1 MNEVRI
7 FALGGLDEDGKNLTV
22 VEINQDI
29 FVIDVGL
36 KYPDKDRLGVE
47 IIIPDFTYLIENK
60 NRVKGIFITHGH
72 DDAMSA
78 LPYLIKQADLPIFAA
93 PLTAK
98 LIERLFKEEKITN
111 YQLKVLKRDDTLT
124 INKINIR
131 TFSLTHSIADAF
143 GVAIES
149 PFGYIVY
156 AGEYIIDFNT
166 RNQAFSCDITS
177 FADIGK
183 KGVFALLTESV
194 GSDRPGY
201 TAPNH
206 SITEFVEDILED
218 TKNRV
223 LVTMYEQNL
232 FRLIELLEL
241 AKKYKRKVMFFNEEQ
256 RELLRLA
263 ESLGYYKMP
272 LDLEL
277 PKSKFNNSIENLMII
292 VSGSGPQVFKLMH
305 KIAMSEDDLISL
317 SPSDTVIIASPIVPG
332 TEREAGRMENELY
345 KEDVNV
351 FSLDRKKVVS
361 MHASI
366 EDIKMLVYLLKPKYF
381 IPIHGE
387 YRHLVNNATIAL
399 DMGYY
404 ADKIVVLDNGQIA
417 TFKDS
422 KLNNTANILKL
433 EEILID
439 GNAHL
444 DSSGLILKDRELLST
459 DGVIVIGVVLNF
471 NTKEVIGGPDVQ
483 SRGVIYLKD
492 ADYIVKEVGNIME
505 NTINSMVEANRYDNM
520 SARNEAKEK
529 MTKYILKETGKR
541 PMILPVIVEIN
552 LSE

>member
-60 NRVKGIFITHGH
+60 HRVKGIFITHGH
-72 DDAMSA
+72 DDTMSA

>member
-1 MNEVRI
+1 MNQVRI

-22 VEINQDI
+22 VEINQDL

-47 IIIPDFTYLIENK
+47 IIIPDFKYLIENK
-60 NRVKGIFITHGH
+60 QRIKGIFITHGH
-72 DDAMSA
+72 DDAMAA
-78 LPYLIKQADLPIFAA
+78 LPYLIKQVNLPIYTT

-98 LIERLFKEEKITN
+98 LIEKLFKEEKLSD
-111 YQLKVLKRDDTLT
+111 YQIKVIKRDDNLN
-124 INKINIR
+124 IGKVNIR

-143 GVAIES
+143 GIAIES

-166 RNQAFSCDITS
+166 RNPAFACDITN
-177 FADIGK
+177 FAEIGK
-183 KGVFALLTESV
+183 KGVFAFLTESV
-194 GSDRPGY
+194 GADRPGY

-206 SITEFVEDILED
+206 MITETVEDVLED
-218 TKNRV
+218 AKGRV
-223 LVTMYEQNL
+223 FVTMYEQNL
-232 FRLIELLEL
+232 FRLMELMEL
-241 AKKYKRKVMFFNEEQ
+241 AKKYKRKVFFFNQEQ

-277 PKSKFNNSIENLMII
+277 PKGKFNNDLDNVMVII
-292 VSGSGPQVFKLMH
+292 SGSGPQVFKLMH
-305 KIAMSEDDLISL
+305 KIALKEEEMFTLDSD
-317 SPSDTVIIASPIVPG
+317 DTVIIASPIVPG
-332 TEREAGRMENELY
+332 TEKEASMMENELY

-351 FSLDRKKVVS
+351 ITLDRRKVIS

-399 DMGYY
+399 DLGYY

-417 TFKDS
+417 TFENA
-422 KLNNTANILKL
+422 KLANTANIIKL
-433 EEILID
+433 DEILID

-444 DSSGLILKDRELLST
+444 DSSGLILKDREMLST
-459 DGVIVIGVVLNF
+459 DGVIVIGIVLNF

-492 ADYIVKEVGNIME
+492 ADYIVKEIGGILE
-505 NTINSMVEANRYDNM
+505 NTIASMVENKRYENM
-520 SARNEAKEK
+520 SARNEAKDK
-529 MTKYILKETGKR
+529 ITKYVLKETGKR

-552 LSE
+552 LAD

>member
-1 MNEVRI
+1 
-7 FALGGLDEDGKNLTV
+7 
-22 VEINQDI
+22 
-29 FVIDVGL
+29 
-36 KYPDKDRLGVE
+36 
-47 IIIPDFTYLIENK
+47 
-60 NRVKGIFITHGH
+60 
-72 DDAMSA
+72 
-78 LPYLIKQADLPIFAA
+78 
-93 PLTAK
+93 
-98 LIERLFKEEKITN
+98 
-111 YQLKVLKRDDTLT
+111 
-124 INKINIR
+124 
-131 TFSLTHSIADAF
+131 
-143 GVAIES
+143 
-149 PFGYIVY
+149 
-156 AGEYIIDFNT
+156 
-166 RNQAFSCDITS
+166 
-177 FADIGK
+177 
-183 KGVFALLTESV
+183 
-194 GSDRPGY
+194 
-201 TAPNH
+201 
-206 SITEFVEDILED
+206 
-218 TKNRV
+218 
-223 LVTMYEQNL
+223 
-232 FRLIELLEL
+232 
-241 AKKYKRKVMFFNEEQ
+241 
-256 RELLRLA
+256 
-263 ESLGYYKMP
+263 MP

-305 KIAMSEDDLISL
+305 KIAMSEEELISL

-351 FSLDRKKVVS
+351 VTLDRKKVVS

-366 EDIKMLVYLLKPKYF
+366 EDIKMLMYLLKPKYF

-387 YRHLVNNATIAL
+387 YRHLVNNATVAL

-417 TFKDS
+417 TFRDG

-459 DGVIVIGVVLNF
+459 DGVMVIGIVLNF
-471 NTKEVIGGPDVQ
+471 GTKEVIGGPDVQ
-483 SRGVIYLKD
+483 SRGLIYLKD

-505 NTINSMVEANRYDNM
+505 NTINAMVEANRYDNM
-520 SARNEAKEK
+520 GARNEAKEK